1 MSQGCPNC
9 EEYLNLRGS
18 SDAINDCCSQVFE
31 GLITL
36 VDPQTS
42 WVAKW
47 QRLQGYVPG
56 TYAVKVVGIV
66 SLSRVKQVIG
76 LQYFQQLPEDI
87 IQTIED
93 NGVKY
98 IPRDGSNAEE
108 EAV

>member
-76 LQYFQQLPEDI
+76 LQNFQQLPEDI

>member
-1 MSQGCPNC
+1 M
-9 EEYLNLRGS
+9 
-18 SDAINDCCSQVFE
+18 
-31 GLITL
+31 
-36 VDPQTS
+36 DPQTS

-66 SLSRVKQVIG
+66 SARNYGSLG
-76 LQYFQQLPEDI
+76 HWLTELQKLPEDI